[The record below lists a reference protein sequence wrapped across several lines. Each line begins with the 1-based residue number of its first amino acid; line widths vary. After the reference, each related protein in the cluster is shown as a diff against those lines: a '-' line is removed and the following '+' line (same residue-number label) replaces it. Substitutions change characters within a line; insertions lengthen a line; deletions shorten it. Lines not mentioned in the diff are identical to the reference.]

1 MDAYVNCTIEN
12 GLAIIRFYHPAHNSL
27 PGFLLKDLA
36 HKITEAGENPQ
47 VKIILIQS
55 AGDKTFCAGASFDEL
70 SNIQDIETGKIFFMG
85 FAHVILAMRNC
96 SKLILGRI
104 QGKAIGGGVGLAAA
118 MDYPMATQYASIR
131 LSELAV
137 GIGPFVIGPAVERK
151 MGAAAFQ
158 MMAMNP
164 TEWQTAQ
171 WAKQKGLFYEVFDT
185 IEQLDLYQ
193 QKFITQLL
201 EYNPEALHML
211 KKIFWEGTPDW
222 EQKLIERAGIS
233 GRLVLSEISKKAIY
247 QFKQNKN

>member
-1 MDAYVNCTIEN
+1 
-12 GLAIIRFYHPAHNSL
+12 
-27 PGFLLKDLA
+27 
-36 HKITEAGENPQ
+36 
-47 VKIILIQS
+47 
-55 AGDKTFCAGASFDEL
+55 
-70 SNIQDIETGKIFFMG
+70 
-85 FAHVILAMRNC
+85 
-96 SKLILGRI
+96 
-104 QGKAIGGGVGLAAA
+104 
-118 MDYPMATQYASIR
+118 MATQHASIR

-233 GRLVLSEISKKAIY
+233 GRLVPVSYTHLTLPTSDLV
-247 QFKQNKN
+247 